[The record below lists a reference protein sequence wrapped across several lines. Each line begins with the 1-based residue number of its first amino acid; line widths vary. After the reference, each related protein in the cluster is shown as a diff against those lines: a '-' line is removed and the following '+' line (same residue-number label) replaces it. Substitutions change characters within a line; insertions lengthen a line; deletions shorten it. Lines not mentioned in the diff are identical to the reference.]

1 MRVLIAPHFAN
12 IWKWSALNFGHS
24 DLESHCGFTFHSPN
38 NDVEH
43 ISCAYWPFVYH
54 LCKVP
59 FHIFHPSL
67 YQPVFLLSCFQNSWF
82 CIQILC
88 IQKYINIQIFIFVYY
103 KYTNPFIFHTNM
115 KYANIFSQSVSCVLI
130 LLTLSFKEQKFFSL
144 VKLNLLTFLING
156 ALILLP
162 RTLSITQGQ
171 RYSPVFSSRSFIDLF
186 YF

>member
-1 MRVLIAPHFAN
+1 
-12 IWKWSALNFGHS
+12 
-24 DLESHCGFTFHSPN
+24 
-38 NDVEH
+38 
-43 ISCAYWPFVYH
+43 
-54 LCKVP
+54 
-59 FHIFHPSL
+59 
-67 YQPVFLLSCFQNSWF
+67 
-82 CIQILC
+82 
-88 IQKYINIQIFIFVYY
+88 
-103 KYTNPFIFHTNM
+103 M